1 MKKVLLTT
9 TALVM
14 TAGVAAADI
23 SMSGSAKLKYGNW
36 DGGGDQAWSS
46 TTDLGVSMSGEA
58 SGISYTASI
67 SIDETDAS
75 TTDALDGNVAAADNN
90 SVDIGGAITMSGSGL
105 SLTYD
110 ADGEMD
116 AGGASDELGDLQFA
130 YAGSGISA
138 SYTEDTSAG
147 LSEIKVGYT
156 AGDLTVGYA
165 TNNSSSASAL
175 SASFSAG
182 DLAISVSGADTG
194 ASWDAS
200 AAYTLGAS
208 TVTVGTDEAS
218 ATYVK
223 VATSLNDITL
233 TAKALDTDNEL
244 SVGYTMGDI
253 TLSYA
258 YDEGAGVAATD
269 DGDDAQTI
277 MSISYDLGGVVLKGQ
292 TNNMNEVQVSAA
304 FTF

>member
-14 TAGVAAADI
+14 TAGVASADVTF
-23 SMSGSAKLKYGNW
+23 SGSAELTYGNW
-36 DGGGDQAWSS
+36 GGAAAESWGS

-58 SGISYTASI
+58 SGISYTASL
-67 SIDETDAS
+67 SIDETDSA
-75 TTDALDGNVAAADNN
+75 TAA
-90 SVDIGGAITMSGSGL
+90 DIGGAVTMSGSGL

-130 YAGSGISA
+130 YSGGGISA

-147 LSEIKVGYT
+147 LSEIVVGYT

-175 SASFSAG
+175 SASFTAG
-182 DLAISVSGADTG
+182 DLAISVEGADTG
-194 ASWDAS
+194 AAWDAS
-200 AAYTLGAS
+200 AAYTMGAS

-253 TLSYA
+253 TMSYA
-258 YDEGAGVAATD
+258 YDEGDANTAT
-269 DGDDAQTI
+269 GDDAQTI
-277 MSISYDLGGVVLKGQ
+277 FSVSYDLGGVVISGQ
-292 TNNMNEVQVSAA
+292 TNNVNEVEVSAA

>member
-14 TAGVAAADI
+14 TAGVAAADV
-23 SMSGSAKLKYGNW
+23 SFSGSAKLKYGNW
-36 DGGGDQAWSS
+36 DGAAAESWSS

-67 SIDETDAS
+67 SIDESDSAT
-75 TTDALDGNVAAADNN
+75 AA
-90 SVDIGGAITMSGSGL
+90 DIGGAITMSGSGL
-105 SLTYD
+105 TLTYD

-130 YAGSGISA
+130 YAGGGISA

-175 SASFSAG
+175 SASFTAG
-182 DLAISVSGADTG
+182 DLAITVEGADTG
-194 ASWDAS
+194 AAWDAS
-200 AAYTLGAS
+200 AAYTMGAS

-233 TAKALDTDNEL
+233 TAKALDGDNEL

-253 TLSYA
+253 SLSYA
-258 YDEGAGVAATD
+258 YDEGDSNTA

-277 MSISYDLGGVVLKGQ
+277 FSVSYDLGGIVLKGQ
-292 TNNMNEVQVSAA
+292 TNNVNEVEVSAA

>member
-14 TAGVAAADI
+14 TAGVAAADV
-23 SMSGSAKLKYGNW
+23 SFSGSAKLTYGNW
-36 DGGGDQAWSS
+36 DGAAAESWGS

-67 SIDETDAS
+67 SIDETDAAS
-75 TTDALDGNVAAADNN
+75 G
-90 SVDIGGAITMSGSGL
+90 DIGGAITMSGSGL
-105 SLTYD
+105 TLTYD

-116 AGGASDELGDLQFA
+116 AGGASDELGDLQFS
-130 YAGSGISA
+130 YAGGGISA

-175 SASFSAG
+175 SASFTAG
-182 DLAISVSGADTG
+182 DLAITVEGADTG
-194 ASWDAS
+194 AAWDAS

-218 ATYVK
+218 DTYIK

-233 TAKALDTDNEL
+233 TAKALDGDNEL

-253 TLSYA
+253 SLSYA
-258 YDEGAGVAATD
+258 YDEGAGSTA

-277 MSISYDLGGVVLKGQ
+277 FSVSYDLGGIVLKGQ
-292 TNNMNEVQVSAA
+292 TNNVNEVEVSAA

>member
-14 TAGVAAADI
+14 TAGVAAADV
-23 SMSGSAKLKYGNW
+23 SFSGSAKLTYGNW
-36 DGGGDQAWSS
+36 DGGAAESWGS

-58 SGISYTASI
+58 SGISYSASI
-67 SIDETDAS
+67 TIDETDAD
-75 TTDALDGNVAAADNN
+75 TTAALDGNAADAANN

-110 ADGEMD
+110 KDGEMD
-116 AGGASDELGDLQFA
+116 AGGDSDELGDLQVS
-130 YAGSGISA
+130 YAGGGVSA

-147 LSEIKVGYT
+147 KSEIKVGYT

-175 SASFSAG
+175 SASFTAG
-182 DLAISVSGADTG
+182 DLAITVEGADTG
-194 ASWDAS
+194 AAWDAS
-200 AAYTLGAS
+200 AAYTMGAS

-233 TAKALDTDNEL
+233 TAKALDGDNEL

-253 TLSYA
+253 SMSYA
-258 YDEGAGVAATD
+258 YDEGDSNTA

-277 MSISYDLGGVVLKGQ
+277 FSVSYDLGGIVLKGQ
-292 TNNMNEVQVSAA
+292 TNNVNEVEVSAA

>member
-14 TAGVAAADI
+14 TAGVASADVTF
-23 SMSGSAKLKYGNW
+23 SGSAELTYGNW
-36 DGGGDQAWSS
+36 GGAAAESWGS

-58 SGISYTASI
+58 SGISYTASL
-67 SIDETDAS
+67 SIDETDSA
-75 TTDALDGNVAAADNN
+75 TAA
-90 SVDIGGAITMSGSGL
+90 DIGGAVTMSGSGL

-130 YAGSGISA
+130 YSGGGISA

-147 LSEIKVGYT
+147 LSEIVVGYT

-175 SASFSAG
+175 SASFKAG
-182 DLAISVSGADTG
+182 DLAISVEGADTG
-194 ASWDAS
+194 AAWDAS
-200 AAYTLGAS
+200 AAYTMGAS

-233 TAKALDTDNEL
+233 TAKALDADNEL

-253 TLSYA
+253 TMSYA
-258 YDEGAGVAATD
+258 YDEGDANTAT
-269 DGDDAQTI
+269 GDDAQTI
-277 MSISYDLGGVVLKGQ
+277 FSVSYDLGGVVISGQ
-292 TNNMNEVQVSAA
+292 TNNVNEVEVSAA

>member
-14 TAGVAAADI
+14 TAGVAAADV
-23 SMSGSAKLKYGNW
+23 SFSGSAKLKYGNW
-36 DGGGDQAWSS
+36 DGAAAESWSS

-67 SIDETDAS
+67 SIDETDSA
-75 TTDALDGNVAAADNN
+75 TAA
-90 SVDIGGAITMSGSGL
+90 DIGGAVTMSGSGL
-105 SLTYD
+105 TLTYD

-130 YAGSGISA
+130 YAGGGISA

-175 SASFSAG
+175 SASFTAG
-182 DLAISVSGADTG
+182 DLAITVEGADTG
-194 ASWDAS
+194 AAWDAS
-200 AAYTLGAS
+200 AAYTMGAS

-233 TAKALDTDNEL
+233 TAKALDGDNEL

-253 TLSYA
+253 SLSYA
-258 YDEGAGVAATD
+258 YDEGAGNAAV
-269 DGDDAQTI
+269 GDDAQTI
-277 MSISYDLGGVVLKGQ
+277 FSVSYDLGGIVLKGQ
-292 TNNMNEVQVSAA
+292 TNNVNEVEVSAA

>member
-14 TAGVAAADI
+14 TAGVSSADVT
-23 SMSGSAKLKYGNW
+23 MSGSAELTYGNW
-36 DGGGDQAWSS
+36 GTLGAGAESWGS

-67 SIDETDAS
+67 SIDETDSA
-75 TTDALDGNVAAADNN
+75 TAA
-90 SVDIGGAITMSGSGL
+90 DIGGAITMSGSGL

-116 AGGASDELGDLQFA
+116 AGGTSDDSGDLQVA
-130 YAGSGISA
+130 YSNGTVSA
-138 SYTEDTSAG
+138 SYTEDSSAG
-147 LSEIKVGYT
+147 NNEIVIGYSTGDLSVGYSK
-156 AGDLTVGYA
+156 
-165 TNNSSSASAL
+165 SSQSTLSGL

-182 DLAISVSGADTG
+182 DLAITVSGADDGST
-194 ASWDAS
+194 WDAS
-200 AAYTLGAS
+200 AAYTIGAS
-208 TVTVGTDEAS
+208 TVTAATDELS
-218 ATYVK
+218 ATSVK

-233 TAKALDTDNEL
+233 TAKAQEGDNEL
-244 SVGYTMGDI
+244 TVGYTMGDI

-258 YDEGAGVAATD
+258 YNEGADLTGAD
-269 DGDDAQTI
+269 SDGDDAQTI
-277 MSISYDLGGVVLKGQ
+277 LSVSYALGGVTITGQ
-292 TNNMNEVQVSAA
+292 ANSENEVEVAAA

>member
-14 TAGVAAADI
+14 TAGVASADVTF
-23 SMSGSAKLKYGNW
+23 SGSAELTYGNW
-36 DGGGDQAWSS
+36 GGAAAESWGS

-58 SGISYTASI
+58 SGISYTASL
-67 SIDETDAS
+67 SIDETDSA
-75 TTDALDGNVAAADNN
+75 TAA
-90 SVDIGGAITMSGSGL
+90 DIGGAVTMSGSGL

-130 YAGSGISA
+130 YSGGGISA

-147 LSEIKVGYT
+147 LSEIAVGYT

-175 SASFSAG
+175 SASFTAG
-182 DLAISVSGADTG
+182 DLAISVEGADTG
-194 ASWDAS
+194 AAWDAS
-200 AAYTLGAS
+200 AAYTMGAS

-253 TLSYA
+253 TMSYA
-258 YDEGAGVAATD
+258 YDEGDANTAT
-269 DGDDAQTI
+269 GDDAQTI
-277 MSISYDLGGVVLKGQ
+277 FSVSYDLGGVVISGQ
-292 TNNMNEVQVSAA
+292 TNNVNEVEVSAA

>member
-14 TAGVAAADI
+14 TAGVAAADV
-23 SMSGSAKLKYGNW
+23 SFSGSAKLKYGNW
-36 DGGGDQAWSS
+36 DGAAAESWSS

-67 SIDETDAS
+67 SIDETDSA
-75 TTDALDGNVAAADNN
+75 TAA
-90 SVDIGGAITMSGSGL
+90 DIGGAVTMSGSGL
-105 SLTYD
+105 TLTYD

-130 YAGSGISA
+130 YAGGGISA

-175 SASFSAG
+175 SASFTAG
-182 DLAISVSGADTG
+182 DLAITVEGADTG
-194 ASWDAS
+194 AAWDAS

-233 TAKALDTDNEL
+233 TAKALDGDNEL

-253 TLSYA
+253 SLSYA
-258 YDEGAGVAATD
+258 YDEGDSNTA

-277 MSISYDLGGVVLKGQ
+277 FSVSYDLGGIVLKGQ
-292 TNNMNEVQVSAA
+292 TNNVNEVEVSAA

>member
-14 TAGVAAADI
+14 TAGVAAADV
-23 SMSGSAKLKYGNW
+23 SFSGSAKLKYGNW
-36 DGGGDQAWSS
+36 DGAAAESWSS

-67 SIDETDAS
+67 SIDETDSA
-75 TTDALDGNVAAADNN
+75 TAA
-90 SVDIGGAITMSGSGL
+90 DIGGAITMSGSGL

-116 AGGASDELGDLQFA
+116 AGGASDELGDLQVA
-130 YAGSGISA
+130 YSGGGISA

-147 LSEIKVGYT
+147 KSEIKVGYT

-175 SASFSAG
+175 SASFTAG
-182 DLAISVSGADTG
+182 DLAITVEGADTG
-194 ASWDAS
+194 AAWDAS
-200 AAYTLGAS
+200 AAYTMGAS

-218 ATYVK
+218 KTYIK

-233 TAKALDTDNEL
+233 TAKALDGDNEL

-253 TLSYA
+253 SLSYA
-258 YDEGAGVAATD
+258 YDEGAGNTA

-277 MSISYDLGGVVLKGQ
+277 FSVSYDLGGIVLKGQ
-292 TNNMNEVQVSAA
+292 TNNVNEVQVSAA

>member
-14 TAGVAAADI
+14 TAGVASADVTF
-23 SMSGSAKLKYGNW
+23 SGSAELTYGNW
-36 DGGGDQAWSS
+36 GGAAAESWGS
-46 TTDLGVSMSGEA
+46 TTDLGVAMSGEA

-67 SIDETDAS
+67 SIDETDSA
-75 TTDALDGNVAAADNN
+75 TAA
-90 SVDIGGAITMSGSGL
+90 DIGGAITMSGSGL
-105 SLTYD
+105 TLTYD

-130 YAGSGISA
+130 YAGGGISA

-175 SASFSAG
+175 SASFTAG
-182 DLAISVSGADTG
+182 DLAITVEGADTG
-194 ASWDAS
+194 AAWDAS
-200 AAYTLGAS
+200 AAYTMGAS

-233 TAKALDTDNEL
+233 TAKALDGDNEL

-253 TLSYA
+253 SLSYA
-258 YDEGAGVAATD
+258 YDEGDSNTA

-277 MSISYDLGGVVLKGQ
+277 FSVSYDLGGIVLKGQ
-292 TNNMNEVQVSAA
+292 TNNVNEVEVSAA

>member
-14 TAGVAAADI
+14 TAGVASADVTF
-23 SMSGSAKLKYGNW
+23 SGSAELTYGNW
-36 DGGGDQAWSS
+36 GGAAAESWGS

-58 SGISYTASI
+58 SGISYTASL
-67 SIDETDAS
+67 SIDETDSA
-75 TTDALDGNVAAADNN
+75 TAA
-90 SVDIGGAITMSGSGL
+90 DIGGAVTMSGSGL

-130 YAGSGISA
+130 YSGGGISA

-147 LSEIKVGYT
+147 LSEIAVGYT

-175 SASFSAG
+175 SASFNAG
-182 DLAISVSGADTG
+182 DLAISVEGADTG
-194 ASWDAS
+194 AAWDAS
-200 AAYTLGAS
+200 AAYTMGAS

-253 TLSYA
+253 TMSYA
-258 YDEGAGVAATD
+258 YDEGDANTAT
-269 DGDDAQTI
+269 GDDAQTI
-277 MSISYDLGGVVLKGQ
+277 FSVSYDLGGVVISGQ
-292 TNNMNEVQVSAA
+292 TNNVNEVEVSAA

>member
-14 TAGVAAADI
+14 TAGVAAADV
-23 SMSGSAKLKYGNW
+23 SFSGSAKLKYGNW
-36 DGGGDQAWSS
+36 DGAAAESWSS

-67 SIDETDAS
+67 SIDESDSAT
-75 TTDALDGNVAAADNN
+75 AA
-90 SVDIGGAITMSGSGL
+90 DIGGAVTMSGSGL

-110 ADGEMD
+110 KDGEMD
-116 AGGASDELGDLQFA
+116 AGGSSDEAGDLQVA
-130 YAGSGISA
+130 YAGGGVSA

-147 LSEIKVGYT
+147 KSEIKVGYT

-175 SASFSAG
+175 SASFTAG
-182 DLAISVSGADTG
+182 DLAITVEGADTG
-194 ASWDAS
+194 AAWDAS
-200 AAYTLGAS
+200 AAYTMGAS

-233 TAKALDTDNEL
+233 TAKALDGDNEL

-253 TLSYA
+253 SLSYA
-258 YDEGAGVAATD
+258 YDEGDSNTA

-277 MSISYDLGGVVLKGQ
+277 FSVSYDLGGIVLKGQ
-292 TNNMNEVQVSAA
+292 TNNVNEVEVSAA

>member
-14 TAGVAAADI
+14 TAGVASADVTF
-23 SMSGSAKLKYGNW
+23 SGSAELTYGNW
-36 DGGGDQAWSS
+36 GGAAAESWGS

-58 SGISYTASI
+58 SGISYTASL
-67 SIDETDAS
+67 SIDETDSA
-75 TTDALDGNVAAADNN
+75 TAA
-90 SVDIGGAITMSGSGL
+90 DIGGAVTMSGSGL

-130 YAGSGISA
+130 YSGGGISA

-147 LSEIKVGYT
+147 LSEIVVGYT

-175 SASFSAG
+175 SASFKAG
-182 DLAISVSGADTG
+182 DLAISVEGADTG
-194 ASWDAS
+194 AAWDAS
-200 AAYTLGAS
+200 AAYTMGAS

-253 TLSYA
+253 TMSYA
-258 YDEGAGVAATD
+258 YDEGDANTAT
-269 DGDDAQTI
+269 GDDAQTI
-277 MSISYDLGGVVLKGQ
+277 FSVSYDLGGVVISGQ
-292 TNNMNEVQVSAA
+292 TNNVNEVEVSAA

>member
-14 TAGVAAADI
+14 TAGVAAADV
-23 SMSGSAKLKYGNW
+23 SFSGSAKLTYGNW
-36 DGGGDQAWSS
+36 DGAAAESWGS

-67 SIDETDAS
+67 SIDETDDDDGANGS
-75 TTDALDGNVAAADNN
+75 T
-90 SVDIGGAITMSGSGL
+90 DIGGAITMSGSGL
-105 SLTYD
+105 TLTYD

-116 AGGASDELGDLQFA
+116 AGGSSDESGDLQFA
-130 YAGSGISA
+130 YAGGGISA

-147 LSEIKVGYT
+147 KSEIKVGYT

-182 DLAISVSGADTG
+182 DLAITVEGADTG
-194 ASWDAS
+194 AAWDAS

-233 TAKALDTDNEL
+233 TAKALDGDNEL

-253 TLSYA
+253 SMSYA
-258 YDEGAGVAATD
+258 YDEGDSATA

-277 MSISYDLGGVVLKGQ
+277 FSVSYDLGGVVLKGQ
-292 TNNMNEVQVSAA
+292 TNNVNEVQVSAA

>member
-14 TAGVAAADI
+14 TAGVAAADV
-23 SMSGSAKLKYGNW
+23 SFSGSAKLKYGNW
-36 DGGGDQAWSS
+36 DGAAAESWSS

-67 SIDETDAS
+67 SIDESDSAT
-75 TTDALDGNVAAADNN
+75 AA
-90 SVDIGGAITMSGSGL
+90 DIGGAVTMSGSGL
-105 SLTYD
+105 TLTYD

-130 YAGSGISA
+130 YAGGGISA

-175 SASFSAG
+175 SASFTAG
-182 DLAISVSGADTG
+182 DLAISVEGADTG
-194 ASWDAS
+194 AAWDAS

-233 TAKALDTDNEL
+233 TAKALDGDNEL

-253 TLSYA
+253 SLSYA
-258 YDEGAGVAATD
+258 YDEGDSNTA

-277 MSISYDLGGVVLKGQ
+277 FSVSYDLGGIVLKGQ
-292 TNNMNEVQVSAA
+292 TNNVNEVEVSAA

>member
-14 TAGVAAADI
+14 TAGVAAADV
-23 SMSGSAKLKYGNW
+23 SFSGSAKLTYGNW
-36 DGGGDQAWSS
+36 DGAAAESWGS
-46 TTDLGVSMSGEA
+46 TTDLGVAMSGEA
-58 SGISYTASI
+58 SGISYSASI
-67 SIDETDAS
+67 SIDETDSA
-75 TTDALDGNVAAADNN
+75 TAA
-90 SVDIGGAITMSGSGL
+90 DIGGAITMSGSGL
-105 SLTYD
+105 TLTYD

-116 AGGASDELGDLQFA
+116 AGGSSDESGDLQFA
-130 YAGSGISA
+130 YAGGGISA

-147 LSEIKVGYT
+147 KSEIKVGYT

-182 DLAISVSGADTG
+182 DLAITVEGADTG
-194 ASWDAS
+194 AAWDAS
-200 AAYTLGAS
+200 AAYTMGAS
-208 TVTVGTDEAS
+208 TVTVGTDES
-218 ATYVK
+218 SNTYVK
-223 VATSLNDITL
+223 VATSLNDVTL
-233 TAKALDTDNEL
+233 TAKALDGDNEL

-253 TLSYA
+253 SMSYA
-258 YDEGAGVAATD
+258 YDEGDSNTA

-277 MSISYDLGGVVLKGQ
+277 FSVSYDLGGIVLKGQ
-292 TNNMNEVQVSAA
+292 TNNVNEVQVSAA

>member
-14 TAGVAAADI
+14 TAGVASADVTF
-23 SMSGSAKLKYGNW
+23 SGSAELTYGNW
-36 DGGGDQAWSS
+36 GGAAAESWGS

-58 SGISYTASI
+58 SGISYTASL
-67 SIDETDAS
+67 SIDETDSA
-75 TTDALDGNVAAADNN
+75 TAA
-90 SVDIGGAITMSGSGL
+90 DIGGAVTMSGSGL

-130 YAGSGISA
+130 YSGGGISA

-147 LSEIKVGYT
+147 LSEIVVGYT

-175 SASFSAG
+175 SASFNAG
-182 DLAISVSGADTG
+182 DLAISVEGADTG
-194 ASWDAS
+194 AAWDAS
-200 AAYTLGAS
+200 AAYTMGAS
-208 TVTVGTDEAS
+208 TVTVGTDES
-218 ATYVK
+218 SNTYVK

-253 TLSYA
+253 TMSYA
-258 YDEGAGVAATD
+258 YDEGDANTAT
-269 DGDDAQTI
+269 GDDAQTI
-277 MSISYDLGGVVLKGQ
+277 FSVSYDLGGVVISGQ
-292 TNNMNEVQVSAA
+292 TNNVNEVEVSAA

>member
-14 TAGVAAADI
+14 TAGVAAADV
-23 SMSGSAKLKYGNW
+23 SFSGSAKLKYGNW
-36 DGGGDQAWSS
+36 DGAAAESWSS

-67 SIDETDAS
+67 SIDETDSA
-75 TTDALDGNVAAADNN
+75 TAA
-90 SVDIGGAITMSGSGL
+90 DIGGAVTMSGSGL
-105 SLTYD
+105 TLTYD

-130 YAGSGISA
+130 YAGGGISA

-147 LSEIKVGYT
+147 KSEIAVGYT

-175 SASFSAG
+175 SASFTAG
-182 DLAISVSGADTG
+182 DLAITVEGADTG
-194 ASWDAS
+194 AAWDAS
-200 AAYTLGAS
+200 AAYTMGAS

-233 TAKALDTDNEL
+233 TAKALDGDNEL

-253 TLSYA
+253 SLSYA
-258 YDEGAGVAATD
+258 YDEGDSNTA

-277 MSISYDLGGVVLKGQ
+277 FSVSYDLGGIVLKGQ
-292 TNNMNEVQVSAA
+292 TNNVNEVEVSAA

>member
-14 TAGVAAADI
+14 TAGVAAADV
-23 SMSGSAKLKYGNW
+23 SFSGSAKLTYGNW
-36 DGGGDQAWSS
+36 DGAAAESWGS
-46 TTDLGVSMSGEA
+46 TTDLGVAMSGEA
-58 SGISYTASI
+58 SGISYSASI
-67 SIDETDAS
+67 SIDETDSA
-75 TTDALDGNVAAADNN
+75 TAA
-90 SVDIGGAITMSGSGL
+90 DIGGAITMSGSGL
-105 SLTYD
+105 TLTYD

-116 AGGASDELGDLQFA
+116 AGGSSDESGDLQFA
-130 YAGSGISA
+130 YAGGGISA

-147 LSEIKVGYT
+147 KSEIKVGYT

-182 DLAISVSGADTG
+182 DLAITVEGADTG
-194 ASWDAS
+194 AAWDAS

-253 TLSYA
+253 TLSYV
-258 YDEGAGVAATD
+258 YDENAHADAEN

-277 MSISYDLGGVVLKGQ
+277 FSVSYDLGGVVLKGQ

>member
-14 TAGVAAADI
+14 TAGVAAADV
-23 SMSGSAKLKYGNW
+23 SFSGSAKLTYGNW
-36 DGGGDQAWSS
+36 DGAAAESWGS

-67 SIDETDAS
+67 SIDETDAN
-75 TTDALDGNVAAADNN
+75 DGAGN
-90 SVDIGGAITMSGSGL
+90 SDIGGAVTMSGSGL
-105 SLTYD
+105 TLTYD

-116 AGGASDELGDLQFA
+116 AGGASDELGDLQIA
-130 YAGSGISA
+130 YAGGGISA

-147 LSEIKVGYT
+147 LSEIAVGYT

-175 SASFSAG
+175 SASFTAG
-182 DLAISVSGADTG
+182 DLAITVEGADTG
-194 ASWDAS
+194 AAWDAS
-200 AAYTLGAS
+200 AAYTMGAS
-208 TVTVGTDEAS
+208 TVTVGTDES
-218 ATYVK
+218 SNTYVK

-253 TLSYA
+253 SLSYA
-258 YDEGAGVAATD
+258 YDEGAGNTA

-277 MSISYDLGGVVLKGQ
+277 FSVSYDLGGIVLKGQ
-292 TNNMNEVQVSAA
+292 TNNVNEVEVSAA

>member
-14 TAGVAAADI
+14 TAGVSSADVT
-23 SMSGSAKLKYGNW
+23 MSGSAELTYGNW
-36 DGGGDQAWSS
+36 GTLGAGAESWGS

-67 SIDETDAS
+67 SIDETDSA
-75 TTDALDGNVAAADNN
+75 TAA
-90 SVDIGGAITMSGSGL
+90 DIGGAITMSGSGL

-116 AGGASDELGDLQFA
+116 AGGTSDDSGDLQVA
-130 YAGSGISA
+130 YSNGTVSA
-138 SYTEDTSAG
+138 SYTEDSSAG
-147 LSEIKVGYT
+147 NNEIVIGYSTGDLSVGYSK
-156 AGDLTVGYA
+156 
-165 TNNSSSASAL
+165 SSLSPLSGL

-182 DLAISVSGADTG
+182 ALAITVSGADDGST
-194 ASWDAS
+194 WDAS
-200 AAYTLGAS
+200 AAYTIGAS
-208 TVTVGTDEAS
+208 TVTAATDELS
-218 ATYVK
+218 ATSVK

-233 TAKALDTDNEL
+233 TAKAQEGDNEL
-244 SVGYTMGDI
+244 TVGYTMGDI

-258 YDEGAGVAATD
+258 YNEGADLTGAD
-269 DGDDAQTI
+269 SDGDDAQTI
-277 MSISYDLGGVVLKGQ
+277 LSVSYALGGVTITGQ
-292 TNNMNEVQVSAA
+292 ANSENEVEVAAA

>member
-14 TAGVAAADI
+14 TAGVASADVTF
-23 SMSGSAKLKYGNW
+23 SGSAELTYGNW
-36 DGGGDQAWSS
+36 GGAAAESWGS

-58 SGISYTASI
+58 SGISYTASL
-67 SIDETDAS
+67 SIDETDSA
-75 TTDALDGNVAAADNN
+75 TAA
-90 SVDIGGAITMSGSGL
+90 DIGGAVTMSGSGL

-130 YAGSGISA
+130 YSGGGISA

-147 LSEIKVGYT
+147 LSEIVVGYT

-175 SASFSAG
+175 SASFNAG
-182 DLAISVSGADTG
+182 DLAISVEGADTG
-194 ASWDAS
+194 AAWDAS
-200 AAYTLGAS
+200 AAYTMGAS

-253 TLSYA
+253 TMSYA
-258 YDEGAGVAATD
+258 YDEGDANTAT
-269 DGDDAQTI
+269 GDDAQTI
-277 MSISYDLGGVVLKGQ
+277 FSVSYDLGGVVISGQ
-292 TNNMNEVQVSAA
+292 TNNVNEVEVSAA

>member
-67 SIDETDAS
+67 SIDETDSA
-75 TTDALDGNVAAADNN
+75 TAA
-90 SVDIGGAITMSGSGL
+90 DIGGAITMSGSGL

-116 AGGASDELGDLQFA
+116 AGGTSDDSGDLQVA
-130 YAGSGISA
+130 YSNGTVSA
-138 SYTEDTSAG
+138 SYTEDSSAG
-147 LSEIKVGYT
+147 NNEIVIGYSTGDLSVGYSK
-156 AGDLTVGYA
+156 
-165 TNNSSSASAL
+165 SSQSTLSGL

-182 DLAISVSGADTG
+182 ALAITVSGADDGST
-194 ASWDAS
+194 WDAS
-200 AAYTLGAS
+200 AAYTIGAS
-208 TVTVGTDEAS
+208 TVTAATDEAS
-218 ATYVK
+218 ATSVK

-233 TAKALDTDNEL
+233 TAKAQEGDNEL
-244 SVGYTMGDI
+244 TVGYTMGDI

-258 YDEGAGVAATD
+258 YNEGADLTGAD
-269 DGDDAQTI
+269 SDGDDAQTI
-277 MSISYDLGGVVLKGQ
+277 LSVSYALGGVTITGQ
-292 TNNMNEVQVSAA
+292 ANSENEVEVAAA

>member
-14 TAGVAAADI
+14 TAGVASADVTF
-23 SMSGSAKLKYGNW
+23 SGSAELTYGNW
-36 DGGGDQAWSS
+36 GGAAAESWGS

-67 SIDETDAS
+67 SIDETDAD
-75 TTDALDGNVAAADNN
+75 TTASAAG
-90 SVDIGGAITMSGSGL
+90 SHGVDIGGAITMSGSGL

-116 AGGASDELGDLQFA
+116 AGGTSDELGDLQFA
-130 YAGSGISA
+130 YSGGGVSA

-147 LSEIKVGYT
+147 KSEIKVGYT

-165 TNNSSSASAL
+165 TNNSSSVSAL
-175 SASFSAG
+175 SASFTAG
-182 DLAISVSGADTG
+182 DLAITVEGADSGA
-194 ASWDAS
+194 AWDAS
-200 AAYTLGAS
+200 AAYTMGAS
-208 TVTVGTDEAS
+208 TVTVGTSES
-218 ATYVK
+218 SETYVK

-253 TLSYA
+253 TLSYV
-258 YDEGAGVAATD
+258 YDEGAHADTAN

-277 MSISYDLGGVVLKGQ
+277 FSVSYDLGGVVLKGQ
-292 TNNMNEVQVSAA
+292 SNNMNEVQVSAA